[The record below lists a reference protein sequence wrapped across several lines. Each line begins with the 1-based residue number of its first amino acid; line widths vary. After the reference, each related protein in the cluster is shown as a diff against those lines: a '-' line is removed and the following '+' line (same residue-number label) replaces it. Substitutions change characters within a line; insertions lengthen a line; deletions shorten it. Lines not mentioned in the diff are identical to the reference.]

1 MSKLSEAIKSGK
13 FVITSEVGPPKG
25 INMDACLDEAKHF
38 GEKVTAVNVTD
49 IQSAVMR
56 VGSLATCIKLKER
69 GYEPIMQVVCRD
81 RNRLSLQSEFL
92 NAAIFGIEN
101 VLCLT
106 GDHQTLGD
114 HPQCKGVFDLDSVQL
129 IAAAKGLM
137 EGKDIAG
144 NKLDGSPNF
153 LLGGVVS
160 PCLEPVELQIM
171 KMEKKIRAGAQ
182 FIQTQSIFEV
192 DKFRAFVD
200 KVRAQGIKTPI
211 LAGIIILKS
220 VGMARFM
227 NENVA
232 GVFVPDD
239 MIKEMKETKDKLA
252 KGVEIA
258 ARIIRDIKPHC
269 QGIHIMPLGLGHLVP
284 EIIKQAG
291 L

>member
-1 MSKLSEAIKSGK
+1 MSKLSEALKAGK

-25 INMDACLDEAKHF
+25 TNIEPTLEEAKHF
-38 GEKVTAVNVTD
+38 GDKVTAINVTD

-114 HPQCKGVFDLDSVQL
+114 HPQCKGVFDIDSVQL
-129 IAAAKGLM
+129 LGAAKGLM
-137 EGKDIAG
+137 EGKDMSG
-144 NKLDGSPNF
+144 NKLDGNPNLF
-153 LLGGVVS
+153 LGGVVS
-160 PCLEPVELQIM
+160 PGLEPIELQIM

-182 FIQTQSIFEV
+182 FIQTQAIFEPE
-192 DKFRAFVD
+192 KFRAFMEMAKSRLGGV
-200 KVRAQGIKTPI
+200 PI
-211 LAGIIILKS
+211 LAGVLILKS

-232 GVFVPDD
+232 GVYVPDNL
-239 MIKEMKETKDKLA
+239 IKEVKETKDKAA
-252 KGVEIA
+252 KGVEIT
-258 ARIIRDIKPHC
+258 ARIIREIKPYC
-269 QGIHIMPLGLGHLVP
+269 QGIHIMPLGWAHHVP
-284 EIIKQAG
+284 EIIRQAG

>member
-1 MSKLSEAIKSGK
+1 MSKLSEALKSGK

-25 INMDACLDEAKHF
+25 TNMDACLDEAKHF
-38 GEKVTAVNVTD
+38 SEKVTAINVTD

-81 RNRLSLQSEFL
+81 RNRLALQSEFL

-101 VLCLT
+101 ILCLT

-114 HPQCKGVFDLDSVQL
+114 HPQTKGVFDLDSVQL

-137 EGKDIAG
+137 EGKDLSG
-144 NKLDGSPNF
+144 NKLDGVPNF
-153 LLGGVVS
+153 FLGGVVS
-160 PCLEPVELQIM
+160 PGLEPVELQIM

-182 FIQTQSIFEV
+182 FIQTQSIFEP
-192 DKFRAFVD
+192 DKFRQFMD
-200 KVRAQGIKTPI
+200 KVKHLNIPI

-220 VGMARFM
+220 VGMAKFM

-232 GVFVPDD
+232 GVFVPDAF
-239 MIKEMKETKDKLA
+239 IKEVKETKDKAA

-258 ARIIRDIKPHC
+258 ARIIREIKPYC
-269 QGIHIMPLGLGHLVP
+269 QGVHIMPLGWGHLVP